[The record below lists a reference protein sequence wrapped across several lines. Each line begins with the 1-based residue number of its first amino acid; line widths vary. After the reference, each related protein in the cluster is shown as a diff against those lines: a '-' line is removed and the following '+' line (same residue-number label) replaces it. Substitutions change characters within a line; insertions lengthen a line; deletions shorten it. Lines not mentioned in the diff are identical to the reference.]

1 MKGFQHSYF
10 SYVFTLAPLER
21 SMFRLKKLLPS
32 GWGPTLY
39 SKHTQ
44 HLHLPIKRRRP
55 WEKPLWWGNTSP
67 QVSVSVWRRGGGG
80 RACGPGEIMHTQK
93 VTWPLEEVLRYICLK
108 SQTWNPQ
115 GGCAALK
122 TTSGF
127 GGIHRKCLIFKKAI
141 KYFFFKN
148 PIQIKQQKNNKSA
161 VLECHS
167 CAGPRVS
174 DVCGV

>member
-10 SYVFTLAPLER
+10 SYGFTLAPLER

-67 QVSVSVWRRGGGG
+67 QGRWRARMWPRWNHAHSESHMTSGRSTEIHLLKITNIKPTGWMCSAENYQWIRGNS
-80 RACGPGEIMHTQK
+80 QK
-93 VTWPLEEVLRYICLK
+93 VFNIQK
-108 SQTWNPQ
+108 
-115 GGCAALK
+115 GHK
-122 TTSGF
+122 
-127 GGIHRKCLIFKKAI
+127 IF
-141 KYFFFKN
+141 FFFKN